1 MRGPQ
6 VQGWMAWRTLS
17 HYKRY
22 TDRFE
27 ADSVP
32 AGKID
37 EVARDVADWVCAN
50 ADIDVN

>member
-1 MRGPQ
+1 MRGPL

-22 TDRFE
+22 TDKFE

-32 AGKID
+32 AEEID
-37 EVARDVADWVCAN
+37 EVARDVADRVLAN
-50 ADIDVN
+50 AGTDRN